1 MKGKL
6 LALLVGISMIFSMT
20 GCGNSGNVKE
30 ENVVQN
36 NTQPETE
43 NSSEKSGSEPVT
55 IKGWGAFT
63 FDEQSGITSYNEQ
76 LIWKEV
82 ENRLNI
88 KVDWTT
94 VPAAD
99 KSTLFSL
106 AMSDSGNLPDFIVDM
121 SPLIYEEFGRA
132 GALIALNDYIT
143 PEKMP
148 NLYGLLEEYPDARA
162 SITSAD
168 GNIYFF
174 PRIMEVATRYW
185 SGWFIREDFL
195 ENVGLSVPTTTD
207 EFYDAMVAIRENVE
221 TVNYPVDMNM
231 ESLKTL
237 VWSWNVGARGTGTST
252 TDDAYLKDGKIA
264 YGPTDDAYREALI
277 YLNRLYEDG
286 LLNPDWNSLTS
297 NDIRTDVLNQ
307 STAIAEGSFSG
318 VLSTYNSLLMEDGQG
333 EALTYMDPLYG
344 PDGTRTR
351 QGHHTVLD
359 VGYGGA
365 ISSTCNNVDAVIEM
379 VDYLYSEE
387 GRTLV
392 YWGVEGETYVK
403 NGDSYE
409 FTEEVTSSPLGVLNY
424 LNSFSANTSMYPSA
438 QPKDFYH
445 ATLSDLAK
453 EGNESIT
460 EIGEATDIRM
470 PALRYSE
477 DEITEVNTISTDL
490 NAYVDENFAN
500 FVNGVIDVEDDGAWQ
515 SYLDG
520 FGALRLDELLSYHQA
535 AYERWLAIAGE

>member
-264 YGPTDDAYREALI
+264 YGPTEDAYREALI

-351 QGHHTVLD
+351 
-359 VGYGGA
+359 
-365 ISSTCNNVDAVIEM
+365 
-379 VDYLYSEE
+379 
-387 GRTLV
+387 
-392 YWGVEGETYVK
+392 
-403 NGDSYE
+403 
-409 FTEEVTSSPLGVLNY
+409 
-424 LNSFSANTSMYPSA
+424 
-438 QPKDFYH
+438 
-445 ATLSDLAK
+445 
-453 EGNESIT
+453 
-460 EIGEATDIRM
+460 
-470 PALRYSE
+470 
-477 DEITEVNTISTDL
+477 
-490 NAYVDENFAN
+490 
-500 FVNGVIDVEDDGAWQ
+500 
-515 SYLDG
+515 
-520 FGALRLDELLSYHQA
+520 
-535 AYERWLAIAGE
+535 